1 MSNPTIAPTLINP
14 FFGQNVPL
22 DGGAQSQI
30 AVLTGILFELRV
42 QSELL
47 YQIASGANK
56 PDDLLKLRQDQYVYL
71 DPNFL
76 EIA

>member
-1 MSNPTIAPTLINP
+1 MSNPTFAPTLINP

-47 YQIASGANK
+47 RQIVAGEQK
-56 PDDLLKLRQDQYVYL
+56 PDDLLALRADQYTYL

-76 EIA
+76 KLS